1 MTNKDYEVSN
11 ETLEYSPTENS
22 EPILDPPGQITEIS
36 EEIPDE
42 HNGTSDYKFIIDMLK
57 EMEEQYKFL
66 KDIAITQ
73 AEVNFNLTKEVY
85 TGIIPITK
93 ADIET
98 MPIDD
103 MKAFLSKYL
112 IEDQVLPVD
121 TDDDIKDM
129 MNQLKD
135 TSLQLLASKKDIN
148 EIKSESSDMM
158 KDYFN
163 YLSSPAIQEK
173 RERQLAALKDA
184 VEKTD
189 DEVKKASMIR
199 MIHTMEDAY
208 SFAFLFERFNA
219 FGDKEIK
226 SIVGS
231 FFDTRKGALVVN
243 RFKSKIKKFGF
254 DSMLYRYFFNL
265 EENFLD
271 EQYHVFNNLF
281 LFIYMRFVS
290 HADPY
295 NKKDVMF
302 VQSVTSALANLVYHK
317 FNSTESEDKFK
328 EIILRVVDKFMKY
341 HDKFEKD
348 NTTHPNHPIRIEIDN
363 KKQKERRESLIAKM
377 NELNITG
384 YDENASADELQEYL
398 NNSLDSMINSQ
409 IEANKEDEDQPEI
422 IEEPAGDS
430 SDENTVIDVVPV
442 EDE

>member
-1 MTNKDYEVSN
+1 
-11 ETLEYSPTENS
+11 
-22 EPILDPPGQITEIS
+22 
-36 EEIPDE
+36 
-42 HNGTSDYKFIIDMLK
+42 
-57 EMEEQYKFL
+57 
-66 KDIAITQ
+66 
-73 AEVNFNLTKEVY
+73 
-85 TGIIPITK
+85 
-93 ADIET
+93 
-98 MPIDD
+98 
-103 MKAFLSKYL
+103 
-112 IEDQVLPVD
+112 
-121 TDDDIKDM
+121 M
-129 MNQLKD
+129 MSQLKD
-135 TSLQLLASKKDIN
+135 TSLQLLTSKKDID
-148 EIKSESSDMM
+148 EIKSESSNMM

-208 SFAFLFERFNA
+208 SFAFLFERFNT

-317 FNSTESEDKFK
+317 FNSIESEDKFK
-328 EIILRVVDKFMKY
+328 EIILRVVDKFMEY

-348 NTTHPNHPIRIEIDN
+348 NTTHPNHPTRIEIDN

-422 IEEPAGDS
+422 IEEPEGDS
-430 SDENTVIDVVPV
+430 SD
-442 EDE
+442 